1 LIQYIF
7 CFIGN
12 DINELDELNIYS
24 YPENFPFLNDKQL
37 IKNFFLGQGLETNVQ
52 IIKNNNHLKYTI
64 SEPKAQ
70 VLKGLNIFS
79 MSINQKIHVGLI
91 FEQHDNPFD
100 YREYFLELLNEY
112 LNSES
117 FSPFEEEINIENFLI
132 TLFIDLRR
140 YGDEVVEKYPKI
152 ELMTKTNT
160 IKLFLFGI
168 DAAGKTSLVRRIKTG
183 EYDDNFFTPTRK
195 FNIEYVQDDNRL
207 LALWDMPGQQNF
219 RKKWLLGIQDSNI
232 ITFMIDAANP
242 NRFEESKQAF
252 WKILNRYELYG
263 VPLIILAN
271 KVDLINNMSKDAPD
285 EHHLSQL
292 KTRLFETFEFDA
304 IENREWK
311 FLFTSV
317 KTNFN
322 IDTFIRY
329 VREFARKNQH
339 ES

>member
-1 LIQYIF
+1 MIQHIF

-12 DINELDELNIYS
+12 NINELDELNIYS
-24 YPENFPFLNDKQL
+24 YPEKFPYLNDKQF
-37 IKNFFLGQGLETNVQ
+37 IKNFFLGQELETNVQ
-52 IIKNNNHLKYTI
+52 IIENNNHLKYTI

-79 MSINQKIHVGLI
+79 TCINQKIHVGLI
-91 FEQHDNPFD
+91 FEQNDNPFD

-112 LNSES
+112 LNCES
-117 FSPFEEEINIENFLI
+117 FSPFDEETNIENFLI

-152 ELMTKTNT
+152 ELTSKTKT

-168 DAAGKTSLVRRIKTG
+168 DGAGKSSLVRRIKTG
-183 EYDDNFFTPTRK
+183 QYDDNYFMPTRK
-195 FNIEYVQDDNRL
+195 FNIEYVQEDERL

-219 RKKWLLGIQDSNI
+219 RKKWLLGIQESNI
-232 ITFMIDAANP
+232 ITFMIDVANP

-271 KVDLINNMSKDAPD
+271 KIDLINDASKKPPD
-285 EHHLSQL
+285 EHHLSEL
-292 KTRLFETFEFDA
+292 KARLFELFELDA
-304 IENREWK
+304 IENREWT

-317 KTNFN
+317 KTNYN
-322 IDTFIRY
+322 IDTFIRL
-329 VREFARKNQH
+329 VREFSRKTH
-339 ES
+339 HKA